1 MDCSRISRKRTVRVE
16 KIFTPNRWFV
26 LFCGLLILVWG
37 ALRIVADIRLC
48 EKAKL
53 VGEDIF
59 TFTWP
64 ELSVQSKVES
74 IKAQVL
80 RRSSHDA
87 VVTVTGWQKVF
98 NPEKAEINSAQASQ
112 AELNAVL
119 TFYRSE
125 DHWELG
131 KVELK

>member
-1 MDCSRISRKRTVRVE
+1 ME

-37 ALRIVADIRLC
+37 ALRVVADVRLC
-48 EKAKL
+48 EKAKM
-53 VGEDIF
+53 VGEEIF
-59 TFTWP
+59 TFDWP
-64 ELSVQSKVES
+64 DPALKSEVES

-80 RRSSHDA
+80 RRGTHDA
-87 VVTVTGWQKVF
+87 VVTVTGWQVVSNQNDSATGGK
-98 NPEKAEINSAQASQ
+98 ELKAATPS
-112 AELNAVL
+112 ELNAVL

-125 DHWELG
+125 DKWELG

>member
-1 MDCSRISRKRTVRVE
+1 ME

-37 ALRIVADIRLC
+37 ALRIVADVRLC
-48 EKAKL
+48 EQAKL
-53 VGEDIF
+53 VGESIF
-59 TFTWP
+59 TYSWP
-64 ELSVQSKVES
+64 ELSLRSEVES
-74 IKAQVL
+74 IKAQIV
-80 RRSSHDA
+80 RRGSHDA
-87 VVTVTGWQKVF
+87 VVTVTGTQVLSDPLKSGIQSGK
-98 NPEKAEINSAQASQ
+98 EKTQSGQSASS

-125 DHWELG
+125 DRWELG

>member
-1 MDCSRISRKRTVRVE
+1 ME

-37 ALRIVADIRLC
+37 ALRIVADVRLC
-48 EKAKL
+48 EHAKL
-53 VGEDIF
+53 VGESIF
-59 TFTWP
+59 TYSWP
-64 ELSVQSKVES
+64 ELSLRSEVES
-74 IKAQVL
+74 IKAQVV
-80 RRSSHDA
+80 RRGSHDA
-87 VVTVTGWQKVF
+87 VVTVTGTQVLSDPLKSGIQSGK
-98 NPEKAEINSAQASQ
+98 EKAQSGQSASS

-125 DHWELG
+125 DRWELG